1 MLSMMI
7 FETTTCHCDVSAQRV
22 MVKIQCI
29 VVKNP
34 DASRV
39 EIENFCPC
47 AEVRIRSAA
56 LLACFRLARAA
67 AITFVHM
74 RFHERMEPLL
84 LSVINSL
91 DHLD

>member
-1 MLSMMI
+1 MVSMMI
-7 FETTTCHCDVSAQRV
+7 FETTCHCDVSAQGI
-22 MVKIQCI
+22 MVKILCI

-39 EIENFCPC
+39 EIENFVP
-47 AEVRIRSAA
+47 VRIRSVA
-56 LLACFRLARAA
+56 LFARFRLARAA

-74 RFHERMEPLL
+74 RFHETMEPLL